1 MQQQEQIFISY
12 RREGGDVSAKL
23 ICEALKNHG
32 YTVFYDYDSLSGGYF
47 DERIFDAIHGCK
59 DFVLIL
65 PENSLDRCVNEDDWV
80 RQEITCAFKEG
91 KNIIPV
97 MLPGFKFPTNLP
109 KEIENVSRIN
119 AVQFV
124 VNYFDSVMEA
134 IIKRLKSRPVYE
146 PVGSTPQSHD
156 DHRSLIRNV
165 CSFGSCDF
173 NSTEPAD
180 AYYSEVIDRNRYNI
194 VYFSITTAPMTDRSE
209 INSQITIYDTKDNI
223 VYDDSQS
230 FRWEEGY
237 NQLIL
242 SWVIRGRDGTF
253 VKAGNY
259 KAVFKI
265 DESKEYEYEF
275 KVTAGST
282 SEVYSSSS
290 NEEPIAPAPS
300 QDDGKWPRR
309 FLACP
314 KLFLFHILTSISLI
328 FLLVMGETSNSTGTV
343 VFLIAS
349 LGFLVALFRGTR
361 KSMSKNLVIDILL
374 VTFGYV
380 YYGIFLSIFAFLNLF
395 LASYWREKIK

>member
-1 MQQQEQIFISY
+1 MRQQEQIFISY

-223 VYDDSQS
+223 VYEDSQS
-230 FRWEEGY
+230 FHWEEGY
-237 NQLIL
+237 NQLIR
-242 SWVIRGRDGTF
+242 SWVIRGRDGSF
-253 VKAGNY
+253 VKAGKY

-275 KVTAGST
+275 KVTAGSAT
-282 SEVYSSSS
+282 EMDSSSS
-290 NEEPIAPAPS
+290 DEDLGVTAS
-300 QDDGKWPRR
+300 QDSGKWPRR

-328 FLLVMGETSNSTGTV
+328 FFAVMSETDTSVGTV
-343 VFLIAS
+343 IFFIAFV
-349 LGFLVALFRGTR
+349 GFLVALFRATR
-361 KSMSKNLVIDILL
+361 KSISKNLIIDILL
-374 VTFGYV
+374 VTLGYI
-380 YYGIFLSIFAFLNLF
+380 YYGIFLAFFSFLNIF
-395 LASYWREKIK
+395 LSSYWKKQIR

>member
-1 MQQQEQIFISY
+1 MRQQEQIFISY

-80 RQEITCAFKEG
+80 RQEITSAFKEG

-209 INSQITIYDTKDNI
+209 INSQVTIYDTKDNI
-223 VYDDSQS
+223 VYEDSQS
-230 FRWEEGY
+230 FHWEEGY
-237 NQLIL
+237 NQLIR
-242 SWVIRGRDGTF
+242 SWFIRGRDGSF
-253 VKAGNY
+253 VKAGKY

-275 KVTAGST
+275 QVTAGSAT
-282 SEVYSSSS
+282 EMDSSSS
-290 NEEPIAPAPS
+290 DGDSNSAAS
-300 QDDGKWPRR
+300 QDSGKWARR

-328 FLLVMGETSNSTGTV
+328 FLVVMGESSNSAGTV
-343 VFLIAS
+343 VFLIAF
-349 LGFLVALFRGTR
+349 LGFLVALFRATR
-361 KSMSKNLVIDILL
+361 KSISKNLLIDILL
-374 VTFGYV
+374 VTLGYI
-380 YYGIFLSIFAFLNLF
+380 YYGIFLAFFSFLNIF
-395 LASYWREKIK
+395 LSSYWKKQIR